1 MSYDLRLPNITKGD
15 PGQQIAELRSYL
27 HQTVQELN
35 YALNTI
41 ESSVGTIVAQEAAKS
56 AAKVASSPE
65 QAQATFSD
73 IKALII
79 KSADIV
85 NAYYEAMKVKYD
97 GEYVAISDFGTFAEN
112 TSQEITENSTAI
124 EQIFTN
130 VQSIESLVSEL
141 NDTLIAT
148 NAWIR
153 TGLLDYDSQSIPIY
167 GMEVGQRT
175 EVDGQEVF
183 NKYARFT
190 SQGIYFYL
198 PGIAEAAAWMTG
210 TKLYIRNAEI
220 TVSLTLGRYSVDF
233 TNGLTFRWIGG

>member
-27 HQTVQELN
+27 HQTVQQLN
-35 YALNTI
+35 YALNSI
-41 ESSVGTIVAQEAAKS
+41 ESSVGTIIEQEAAKP
-56 AAKVASSPE
+56 VAGAPSTPE
-65 QAQATFSD
+65 QAAATFND

-85 NAYYEAMKVKYD
+85 NAYYDVMKVKYD
-97 GEYVAISDFGTFAEN
+97 GEYVALSDFGTFAEN
-112 TSQEITENSTAI
+112 TEQEITTNSSAI
-124 EQIFTN
+124 EQMFRNI
-130 VQSIESLVSEL
+130 QSIESLVSEL
-141 NDTLIAT
+141 NDTVIAT

-167 GMEVGQRT
+167 GMEVGQKT
-175 EVDGQEVF
+175 EIDGQEVF

-198 PGIAEAAAWMTG
+198 PGISEAAAWMTG

-220 TVSLTLGRYSVDF
+220 TVSLTLGKYMVDF